1 MCIRDSH
8 GTDSESTITPSSGTD
23 ALQMSS
29 MGWLL
34 PVSSSGT
41 WNLDIDGE
49 SSLQYVISA
58 IEVESREILCQV
70 SGEVADIRTTCTIH
84 NGSGAFDFQALLI
97 GDEGQ
102 IIDSVFGNLAA
113 NQSFIV
119 NLSAE
124 SWNPSPG
131 KREISIRIL
140 DAKGRLVGEADRA
153 YDIRRTDWNVGLV
166 GLELEG
172 QGEGQKLKVLTKRL
186 NENLLENADCI
197 ITISAGTHYSEHLV
211 DMTQT
216 FVPSPI
222 IDRPNVEDGEEL
234 VATIG
239 CAFPWDIDSDQSDN
253 EAQVILSGRSSVT
266 DGISDF
272 NTGAMAAI
280 LVIGLYTGFAWIVS
294 NYKERERMM
303 SITRAAIELSL
314 IHISEPTRPY

>member
-1 MCIRDSH
+1 MCIRD
-8 GTDSESTITPSSGTD
+8 
-23 ALQMSS
+23 
-29 MGWLL
+29 
-34 PVSSSGT
+34 
-41 WNLDIDGE
+41 
-49 SSLQYVISA
+49 
-58 IEVESREILCQV
+58 R
-70 SGEVADIRTTCTIH
+70 
-84 NGSGAFDFQALLI
+84 
-97 GDEGQ
+97 
-102 IIDSVFGNLAA
+102 
-113 NQSFIV
+113 
-119 NLSAE
+119 
-124 SWNPSPG
+124 
-131 KREISIRIL
+131 
-140 DAKGRLVGEADRA
+140 GEADRA

-222 IDRPNVEDGEEL
+222 IDRPDVEDGEEL

-303 SITRAAIELSL
+303 SITRAAIEEKVASKTQESSTPEEES
-314 IHISEPTRPY
+314 SESFEEVVPEEGEEVELLGDTDGVAEVDEFEDRLRRLLDR